1 MSISKKDYSDLVK
14 RKYDIEQNTEY
25 TWEITRV
32 YEDREKEGEEVGVL
46 VLDIQG
52 ILAILPQ

>member
-1 MSISKKDYSDLVK
+1 MGNEKAERISYSRFVQILCERVLK
-14 RKYDIEQNTEY
+14 
-25 TWEITRV
+25 V